1 MWRGVLAALICIML
15 IALAVGIF
23 GWLWGTIC
31 AVFLGLLGLWWL
43 AMVLEEK
50 IGFLDLHKSTIG
62 ERLTAI
68 EDRLSAIEARM
79 KPPES
84 EK

>member
-1 MWRGVLAALICIML
+1 
-15 IALAVGIF
+15 
-23 GWLWGTIC
+23 
-31 AVFLGLLGLWWL
+31 
-43 AMVLEEK
+43 MVLEEK
-50 IGFLDLHKSTIG
+50 IGFLDLHKSTVG

-79 KPPES
+79 KPSES